1 MKKKAKITNL
11 GFMLGHLWKA
21 APGYVISSFFVTI
34 IQGFIEI
41 VISVYLFRYIINGIQ
56 TGISFYQLLLV
67 VSVTLLGVFLAFCLL
82 DWYNNVYLQKVNI
95 RLSKYFDKLIFSKSI
110 EIDLENYDNPEFYNK
125 YAKAINE
132 TTGRATG
139 VWCDLTSLISS
150 ITVIISLVTLLLTMD
165 PLLIVFSVAPVVLTL
180 PLSFLRNKFNYN
192 FTNDVALENRKVNYY
207 KQVLKEKE
215 YAKEFRMS
223 KVYEVLLNRY
233 DLSMDRLEK
242 TNHKYGIK
250 RFGMGVWETF
260 NQIGVVMYIPYIYLI
275 YRIVVAGTLL
285 IGDFVSMYNAVR
297 TAEGYIRRIIQ
308 IAPKMNEHCLF
319 IDNLKDF
326 LNMKKSIQGSND
338 GLTPERDINISIDNL
353 SFQYTGNDNYVLKN
367 IFMNIEHNQKIA
379 IVGRNGAGKS
389 TLVKLLMHLY
399 EPQNGEILQNNIP
412 IGNYSADK
420 YREQFATVFQDF
432 KLFRISVA
440 ENVLMRSVENK
451 DDEEIVYDALK
462 KVGLYDKVMS
472 YEKGIYTEVSRD
484 FDENGIVFS
493 GGEEQKI
500 AIARALAKNSN
511 ILIFDEA
518 SSALDPVAEY
528 EINSLIL
535 SIAADKTVII
545 ISHRLSTSKG
555 ADVIYYL
562 ENGEVAEFG
571 SHEHLISID
580 GKYAEMFNIQAT
592 QYNTN

>member
-1 MKKKAKITNL
+1 
-11 GFMLGHLWKA
+11 
-21 APGYVISSFFVTI
+21 
-34 IQGFIEI
+34 
-41 VISVYLFRYIINGIQ
+41 
-56 TGISFYQLLLV
+56 
-67 VSVTLLGVFLAFCLL
+67 
-82 DWYNNVYLQKVNI
+82 
-95 RLSKYFDKLIFSKSI
+95 
-110 EIDLENYDNPEFYNK
+110 
-125 YAKAINE
+125 
-132 TTGRATG
+132 
-139 VWCDLTSLISS
+139 
-150 ITVIISLVTLLLTMD
+150 
-165 PLLIVFSVAPVVLTL
+165 
-180 PLSFLRNKFNYN
+180 
-192 FTNDVALENRKVNYY
+192 
-207 KQVLKEKE
+207 
-215 YAKEFRMS
+215 
-223 KVYEVLLNRY
+223 
-233 DLSMDRLEK
+233 
-242 TNHKYGIK
+242 
-250 RFGMGVWETF
+250 
-260 NQIGVVMYIPYIYLI
+260 
-275 YRIVVAGTLL
+275 
-285 IGDFVSMYNAVR
+285 
-297 TAEGYIRRIIQ
+297 
-308 IAPKMNEHCLF
+308 
-319 IDNLKDF
+319 
-326 LNMKKSIQGSND
+326 
-338 GLTPERDINISIDNL
+338 
-353 SFQYTGNDNYVLKN
+353 
-367 IFMNIEHNQKIA
+367 MNIEHNQKIA

-451 DDEEIVYDALK
+451 DDEEIVHDALK

-562 ENGEVAEFG
+562 ENGKVAEFG